1 MLLNEFNY
9 LPLLRVVTIILG
21 GRFTLSFING
31 STIPPEVNDVE
42 YEAWLS
48 KRQPVM
54 SWILN
59 SMEHNI
65 AEIFSFSE
73 SLLDLWDAIRM
84 EIKIILSGFSRF
96 IARLPIFIKM
106 ESLKILWNEL
116 EMYCLYTIVAAILQK
131 RTEDRIFQLLAGL
144 SPDFENLQSHILMNL
159 ELPSLK

>member
-1 MLLNEFNY
+1 VLLNEFNY

-73 SLLDLWDAIRM
+73 SLLDLWDAIHD
-84 EIKIILSGFSRF
+84 
-96 IARLPIFIKM
+96 
-106 ESLKILWNEL
+106 
-116 EMYCLYTIVAAILQK
+116 MYGNQNNYI
-131 RTEDRIFQLLAGL
+131 RIFQIHREIA
-144 SPDFENLQSHILMNL
+144 NLHRDGKPKNL
-159 ELPSLK
+159 VE

>member
-1 MLLNEFNY
+1 MLLNEFSY
-9 LPLLRVVTIILG
+9 LPLLRVVTIILD

-73 SLLDLWDAIRM
+73 SLLDLWDAIHD
-84 EIKIILSGFSRF
+84 
-96 IARLPIFIKM
+96 
-106 ESLKILWNEL
+106 
-116 EMYCLYTIVAAILQK
+116 MYRNQNNSI
-131 RTEDRIFQLLAGL
+131 RIFQIHREIA
-144 SPDFENLQSHILMNL
+144 NLHQDGKPKNL
-159 ELPSLK
+159 VE

>member
-1 MLLNEFNY
+1 M
-9 LPLLRVVTIILG
+9 TC
-21 GRFTLSFING
+21 
-31 STIPPEVNDVE
+31 
-42 YEAWLS
+42 
-48 KRQPVM
+48 
-54 SWILN
+54 
-59 SMEHNI
+59 
-65 AEIFSFSE
+65 
-73 SLLDLWDAIRM
+73 M